1 MTEKMT
7 ESETP
12 QTPALAETATNQ
24 TKSSTAA
31 SPTIPPQDLDTAI
44 SKAAHQ
50 VQLIKFPTAHQ
61 VQLIKFPTAHQ
72 RPIRYATYA
81 IEEAMRRKQSN
92 RLSSDDVARKW
103 LHAANEEI
111 GIWLKQTKQ
120 MVDEVE
126 KAGSGEA
133 DGEE

>member
-44 SKAAHQ
+44 SKA
-50 VQLIKFPTAHQ
+50 AHQ

>member
-1 MTEKMT
+1 MAMTEKMV

-12 QTPALAETATNQ
+12 RTPAPAETAKNQ
-24 TKSSTAA
+24 TKSSAAA
-31 SPTIPPQDLDTAI
+31 SPTILPQDLDTAI

-50 VQLIKFPTAHQ
+50 VQLIKFPA
-61 VQLIKFPTAHQ
+61 AHQ

-111 GIWLKQTKQ
+111 RIWLEQTKQ
-120 MVDEVE
+120 IVDEVE